1 MIILMF
7 AMLKKES
14 KIIKD
19 GLISPLS
26 IAFYLNGSLLVFNF
40 IVNDLT
46 VFWHSSM
53 KAISV
58 RGKGGIGGGGIRNS
72 TMNTKKT
79 INETLSKY
87 SKRKLGNILNTR
99 RYTNRGNFL

>member
-1 MIILMF
+1 MF
-7 AMLKKES
+7 ALLKKES
-14 KIIKD
+14 KIIID

-26 IAFYLNGSLLVFNF
+26 IAFYLNGPLLVFNF
-40 IVNDLT
+40 VVNDLT

-72 TMNTKKT
+72 GGP
-79 INETLSKY
+79 SGV
-87 SKRKLGNILNTR
+87 SRKDDIPDDDAEHRDHQND
-99 RYTNRGNFL
+99 